1 MTTQVTNIAA
11 PPALPAPDNP
21 GATVARVTELLM
33 RLQRAG
39 DQPITFTP
47 IAELRPVMDGTG
59 DAFVF
64 ATVFLDCAD
73 GLGRRPVAIH
83 ELRIAADCLA
93 DDPPFPAAGLTA
105 RLRAAADQAA
115 SAALSLQ
122 RSA

>member
-1 MTTQVTNIAA
+1 MTTQVTNTAA
-11 PPALPAPDNP
+11 PPAKPAPDRP

-39 DQPITFTP
+39 DRPITLTP
-47 IAELRPVMDGTG
+47 IAELRPINDGTG
-59 DAFVF
+59 EHFVF
-64 ATVFLDCAD
+64 ATVFLDCGD

-105 RLRAAADQAA
+105 RLRNAADQAA
-115 SAALSLQ
+115 RAAHALK